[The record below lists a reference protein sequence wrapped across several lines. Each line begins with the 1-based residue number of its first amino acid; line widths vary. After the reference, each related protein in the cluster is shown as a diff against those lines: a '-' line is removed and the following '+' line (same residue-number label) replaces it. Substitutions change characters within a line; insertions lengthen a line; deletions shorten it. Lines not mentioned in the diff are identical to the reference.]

1 MTEFKT
7 EYEQEFPEPILGID
21 WNLYSNRILIA
32 YKVESSIVLE
42 IKTSSLEIVSS
53 GKLKIDD
60 KPKKI
65 ALNDSTTYALL
76 VFEKKSIVVNLS
88 DYSIFCQLERNDGF
102 LDGAFAEENI
112 VYLTIPA
119 SSGSVDWSFWNY
131 VTNDF
136 QEYEL
141 ERYEHYGRGAV
152 LHPSKK
158 LIGACWSAYQS
169 GFLIHSAVPE
179 NKRLKYFHFGES
191 ECSRSE
197 YEASCPSFNTDGNK
211 IAFVVNPY
219 LGEQEN
225 IEKLCIY
232 NIENQ
237 SSALIEI
244 SLPDFKN
251 ESVIN
256 TYFMGQNE
264 FVLLHK
270 RSAIDIVELESK
282 VNHRIINRKIEYL
295 SVNPYTNQFTV
306 SESRKL
312 SIYSF
317 INKQSDDFNYNTG
330 SSIDYANSFI
340 SNHINKLKVAGD
352 KEVRIHSAVSN
363 TDEIPKVYVKFG
375 FEKAIY
381 RLDSKEII
389 EEKLSQSTKSEVSN
403 WFDLN
408 QETQLFKWKENNSEK
423 KKTILKSKNN
433 SLIEIFSGQRAMEQ
447 YPNIR
452 IYYENSSW
460 MVDIED
466 IKERESLPEVINEI
480 VNNWIDL
487 NYKEIIKPW
496 KNNSVDKSPNLAT
509 KDFLVE
515 PINKRSSLLWVKLK
529 KLFKC

>member
-1 MTEFKT
+1 MQEFKIK
-7 EYEQEFPEPILGID
+7 YEQESPEPILGID

-32 YKVESSIVLE
+32 YRVESSIVLE

-53 GKLKIDD
+53 GKLKIGD
-60 KPKKI
+60 KLKKI
-65 ALNDSTTYALL
+65 ALNDNTTYALL
-76 VFEKKSIVVNLS
+76 VFEKKSVIVRLS

-102 LDGAFAEENI
+102 LDGAFAEKNT

-119 SSGSVDWSFWNY
+119 SSGSVDWSFWDY
-131 VTNDF
+131 VNNDF

-179 NKRLKYFHFGES
+179 NKRLKYFNFGEN

-197 YEASCPSFNTDGNK
+197 YEASCPSFNTDGDK
-211 IAFVVNPY
+211 IAFIVNPY
-219 LGEQEN
+219 LGGQEN

-232 NIENQ
+232 DIENQ

-244 SLPDFKN
+244 PLPDFKN
-251 ESVIN
+251 ESVLN
-256 TYFMGQNE
+256 TYFMGQSE

-270 RSAIDIVELESK
+270 RSTIDIVELESK
-282 VNHRIINRKIEYL
+282 VNHQIINREIEYL
-295 SVNPYTNQFTV
+295 SVNPYTNQFVV
-306 SESRKL
+306 SESKKL
-312 SIYSF
+312 SVYSF
-317 INKQSDDFNYNTG
+317 LNKESDDFNY
-330 SSIDYANSFI
+330 SILSAVDYASSFV

-352 KEVRIHSAVSN
+352 KEVHIHAAISN

-375 FEKAIY
+375 FERAIY

-389 EEKLSQSTKSEVSN
+389 EEKLSESTKLEVTN

-408 QETQLFKWKENNSEK
+408 QETQLFKWKENNNEK

-452 IYYENSSW
+452 IYYENSNW
-460 MVDIED
+460 MVDVED
-466 IKERESLPEVINEI
+466 IKERESLPEAINEI
-480 VNNWIDL
+480 ANNWIDL
-487 NYKEIIKPW
+487 NYIEIIKPW
-496 KNNSVDKSPNLAT
+496 KNTADDNNLNLVTEGSLVQPMSKKSSFWVTLKNLW
-509 KDFLVE
+509 
-515 PINKRSSLLWVKLK
+515 S
-529 KLFKC
+529 